1 MIGFASPPPVTVG
14 RPIELSRGRP
24 IELPRAENHP
34 VFGVLLGRLLVRMWE
49 GLGSP
54 EEFRVMEWAGAEEPL
69 REQIL
74 EAIPHLSRGLA
85 RGLEY
90 RVSDMGDEL
99 SSGPHSASLAGDVS
113 WGDLDARGRAVC
125 GCVLVHGAPD
135 DECVREVGRGL
146 EAGYVVVLGDRLSGE
161 VSGSGGRWR
170 CGGGCD
176 NCEGR
181 LELRSSFEPVRFGKL
196 VGVGAE
202 GSLCGAVEMSQGE
215 LLGRLGL
222 SQALIQ
228 VGALDLPEEER
239 DRNLRAMLSLW
250 DPRGRGGR
258 RVLMQM
264 REAPQVT
271 LEVPEEQLLPWVPLL
286 PGEPLLRLD

>member
-1 MIGFASPPPVTVG
+1 
-14 RPIELSRGRP
+14 
-24 IELPRAENHP
+24 

-54 EEFRVMEWAGAEEPL
+54 EEFRVMEWAGADEPL

-90 RVSDMGDEL
+90 RVIGMGDEW

-125 GCVLVHGAPD
+125 RCVLVHGAPD

-176 NCEGR
+176 NCKGR
-181 LELRSSFEPVRFGKL
+181 LEVRSLCEPVRFGKF
-196 VGVGAE
+196 VSVGAE
-202 GSLCGAVEMSQGE
+202 THLCGAAEMSQGE

-239 DRNLRAMLSLW
+239 DRNLRAMLSLG

-258 RVLMQM
+258 RVLVET
-264 REAPQVT
+264 RHAPNMT

-286 PGEPLLRLD
+286 PEEGGSSGCAVRGAGQGKGA